1 MRLGL
6 IVTLGERDCTVP
18 RWEDTPLPWVGYPYP
33 GSAKPWWVGGT
44 AGTLPE
50 DAVRED
56 FVVLACL
63 GGDLGGVVCCGTG
76 GRKSRRCVNC
86 WRDTRLEGW
95 PLGCCWFG

>member
-1 MRLGL
+1 M
-6 IVTLGERDCTVP
+6 
-18 RWEDTPLPWVGYPYP
+18 
-33 GSAKPWWVGGT
+33 GGT

-86 WRDTRLEGW
+86 
-95 PLGCCWFG
+95 